1 MGGMAPNMNSMG
13 GQGPMGGGP
22 SGPGPQPHPQ
32 MNGTTASA
40 IHALPT
46 SLPGQSSSS
55 ALTQKLAGTQDA
67 DMRRTML
74 GEWVTHIPSLGAFC
88 FLHAFTTA
96 PAVVVT
102 HLACTVAHFVSL
114 FVLAL
119 NLDQV
124 ALAGQAFPTI
134 CCRR

>member
-1 MGGMAPNMNSMG
+1 MGGMGPNMNSMG
-13 GQGPMGGGP
+13 GQGLMGGGP

-40 IHALPT
+40 IHALPA

-74 GEWVTHIPSLGAFC
+74 GKWVTHVPSVGRYAFLGTCLGIAV
-88 FLHAFTTA
+88 TTS
-96 PAVVVT
+96 PAV
-102 HLACTVAHFVSL
+102 LLSPFL
-114 FVLAL
+114 FCWDFQITLSQSDEVGSPLFAR
-119 NLDQV
+119 
-124 ALAGQAFPTI
+124 I
-134 CCRR
+134 M